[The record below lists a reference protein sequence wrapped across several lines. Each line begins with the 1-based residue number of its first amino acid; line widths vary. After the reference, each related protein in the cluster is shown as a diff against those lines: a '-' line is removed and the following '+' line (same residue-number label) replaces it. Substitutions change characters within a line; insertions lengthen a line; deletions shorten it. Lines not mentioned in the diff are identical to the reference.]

1 MQIGHICSNNVVT
14 CSSNTTVLEAAQL
27 MRRNH
32 VGTLIVVEEVNGM
45 LVPQGIVTD
54 RDIVVVVLAEGLD
67 PKSIKVIDI
76 MKVEL
81 MTAVET
87 EDVFET
93 VERMRFKGVRRIPIV
108 DKMGGL
114 VGIVSVDDIW
124 KFLSKEISE
133 LADVTT
139 RQQTREKVAR
149 RADFR
154 KGKNMGRRAHGQSSV
169 FMEGK
174 LGKQLFGPVLQD
186 DGYGCWGNGFSG

>member
-32 VGTLIVVEEVNGM
+32 VGTLIVIEEINGM
-45 LVPQGIVTD
+45 MVPQGIVTD

-149 RADFR
+149 GVDGWFCHDGRLHMCSLLFCRYDRTEWWFCR
-154 KGKNMGRRAHGQSSV
+154 KISS
-169 FMEGK
+169 
-174 LGKQLFGPVLQD
+174 
-186 DGYGCWGNGFSG
+186 FSGGSGGLHR

>member
-1 MQIGHICSNNVVT
+1 M
-14 CSSNTTVLEAAQL
+14 LEAAQL

-93 VERMRFKGVRRIPIV
+93 G
-108 DKMGGL
+108 
-114 VGIVSVDDIW
+114 
-124 KFLSKEISE
+124 
-133 LADVTT
+133 
-139 RQQTREKVAR
+139 
-149 RADFR
+149 
-154 KGKNMGRRAHGQSSV
+154 
-169 FMEGK
+169 
-174 LGKQLFGPVLQD
+174 
-186 DGYGCWGNGFSG
+186 

>member
-14 CSSNTTVLEAAQL
+14 YSSNTTVLEAAQL

-149 RADFR
+149 RR
-154 KGKNMGRRAHGQSSV
+154 
-169 FMEGK
+169 
-174 LGKQLFGPVLQD
+174 
-186 DGYGCWGNGFSG
+186 

>member
-108 DKMGGL
+108 DKRGGL

-149 RADFR
+149 RR
-154 KGKNMGRRAHGQSSV
+154 
-169 FMEGK
+169 
-174 LGKQLFGPVLQD
+174 
-186 DGYGCWGNGFSG
+186 

>member
-1 MQIGHICSNNVVT
+1 
-14 CSSNTTVLEAAQL
+14 
-27 MRRNH
+27 
-32 VGTLIVVEEVNGM
+32 M

-149 RADFR
+149 RR
-154 KGKNMGRRAHGQSSV
+154 
-169 FMEGK
+169 
-174 LGKQLFGPVLQD
+174 
-186 DGYGCWGNGFSG
+186 

>member
-14 CSSNTTVLEAAQL
+14 CRSNTTVLEAAQL

-139 RQQTREKVAR
+139 RQCRLDHVCRIHRPFSRTRSNQHVELVDKH
-149 RADFR
+149 DYFR
-154 KGKNMGRRAHGQSSV
+154 VLFQYLQHFLQALL
-169 FMEGK
+169 K
-174 LGKQLFGPVLQD
+174 LAAILCPS
-186 DGYGCWGNGFSG
+186 N

>member
-1 MQIGHICSNNVVT
+1 MQIGYICSNNVVT
-14 CSSNTTVLEAAQL
+14 CKAETTVLEAARM
-27 MRRNH
+27 MRRYH
-32 VGTLIVVEEVNGM
+32 VGTLIVVEDINGM
-45 LVPQGIVTD
+45 IIPQGIVTD

-67 PKSIKVIDI
+67 PKSIKVNDI

-133 LADVTT
+133 LADVTI
-139 RQQTREKVAR
+139 RQQTREKIAR
-149 RADFR
+149 RLR
-154 KGKNMGRRAHGQSSV
+154 
-169 FMEGK
+169 
-174 LGKQLFGPVLQD
+174 
-186 DGYGCWGNGFSG
+186 